1 MAAYMEFSFTGE
13 AARDRY
19 YGDHSSH
26 TLITGGAGS
35 GIPRALNITPSSAT
49 TPSGTKRSFAVG
61 MWAVAPQE
69 RVRCCSGDAVD
80 LVDKV
85 GPSVKQSKT
94 PANDNSAPP
103 VSGEFTRRRVRSA
116 LRRQPTICPLIS
128 DTGAMRRHARSLA
141 FYAD

>member
-85 GPSVKQSKT
+85 GPPSNSPKPRRTIT
-94 PANDNSAPP
+94 PRHLLAGNSPGDGCDQHCVASQRFAP
-103 VSGEFTRRRVRSA
+103 
-116 LRRQPTICPLIS
+116 
-128 DTGAMRRHARSLA
+128 
-141 FYAD
+141 